1 MLIGLIGLCCCCS
14 LCGGG
19 GYVFATNDKAA
30 PYRAKMKY
38 MMKKK
43 TEETAVQKV
52 DEGETENTLGS

>member
-52 DEGETENTLGS
+52 